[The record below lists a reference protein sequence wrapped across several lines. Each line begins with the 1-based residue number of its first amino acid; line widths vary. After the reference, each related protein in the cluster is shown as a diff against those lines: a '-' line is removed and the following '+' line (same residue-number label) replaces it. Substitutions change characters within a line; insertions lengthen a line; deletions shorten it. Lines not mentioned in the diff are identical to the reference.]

1 MKRFIH
7 ILVIILSFTG
17 ILNAADIDFKV
28 SAPARVSVGERF
40 RLTYQVNADVDDFS
54 PPSFENF
61 SVLSGP
67 NRGQNSSI
75 QIINGK
81 VTQNISISYTY
92 LLVASEEGEFTIA
105 PATAKVKGKEYQT
118 QPKTIRVIKGS
129 QNQAP
134 NSNNQQQA
142 AEQGIKSDDV
152 YVKAIIDKSN
162 LYLGEEAVVTF
173 RLYTKVPISNIS
185 FDKLSS
191 FNGFWSI
198 ALMDNNVK
206 LQPRSEIINGE
217 EYTVADVQKSAIY
230 PQKSG
235 ELEIDPIEI
244 TCLAQVQTSRKKR
257 SSNDPFFDSFFND
270 PFFNNSYRNV
280 ELQLKSNPIKLNVK
294 NLPAEGKPN
303 FFNGAVGQYSL
314 GSNID
319 AKEVNANDAIT
330 LKYTISGQGN
340 VDLLPDLNVEFP
352 PDFEVYDPKISNDF
366 KNSVGGTKGSKS
378 FEYLIIPRHS
388 GTFQIPALAFTYF
401 DPGKGK
407 YITLNSDAITIN
419 VAKGDGTSASGPSVI
434 QGISKENV
442 TYLGKDIRYI
452 ETGSFELKKR
462 NEYFF
467 GSLLYY
473 LLLVIPAL
481 LFSGIVLLRRKQI
494 VDSQDIARTRNR
506 KANKLT
512 RKRLKQ
518 ASQFLKTDKESEFY
532 EELVRALWGYL
543 SDKLLIPLAELSKDR
558 ARVELLKYQVDE
570 VLVNELVEI
579 LDSCEFARYAP
590 SAVAK
595 SKSEMLK
602 QAEQVLQKLEHA
614 IVIKS

>member
-352 PDFEVYDPKISNDF
+352 PDFEVYDPKIS
-366 KNSVGGTKGSKS
+366 TKTRKS
-378 FEYLIIPRHS
+378 SSGISGYKTFEYTVIPRS
-388 GTFQIPALAFTYF
+388 AGEYEIPSVQFSYF
-401 DPGKGK
+401 DPQQNKYKQVESDSYKIQVNKSTSSNNQNITYSGSSQEDIK
-407 YITLNSDAITIN
+407 YI
-419 VAKGDGTSASGPSVI
+419 G
-434 QGISKENV
+434 E
-442 TYLGKDIRYI
+442 DIRYI
-452 ETGSFELKKR
+452 FLMPFEL
-462 NEYFF
+462 EPFEHFFF
-467 GSLLYY
+467 GSTLFFI
-473 LLLVIPAL
+473 LLLIPV
-481 LFSGIVLLRRKQI
+481 VLSVLIIFVYRAEKKKRGNTSLMK
-494 VDSQDIARTRNR
+494 
-506 KANKLT
+506 NKNAT
-512 RKRLKQ
+512 KVAKKRLKK
-518 ASQFLKTDKESEFY
+518 AYEFLRSKSETEFY
-532 EELVRALWGYL
+532 NETSQALWGYV
-543 SDKLLIPLAELSKDR
+543 SDKFNIPLSELSSNTVSKKLTEKGVKQDIIQDF
-558 ARVELLKYQVDE
+558 VETL
-570 VLVNELVEI
+570 NN
-579 LDSCEFARYAP
+579 CEFARFAP
-590 SAVAK
+590 GDQGIMMEKVYQQGINVI
-595 SKSEMLK
+595 SEIEDQLK
-602 QAEQVLQKLEHA
+602 
-614 IVIKS
+614 